1 MPHKKLF
8 LSLLT
13 LFFLQITVAQKLN
26 AIDQK
31 GTKIEI
37 INNKVT
43 TASTAPSSPNTN
55 DIWFDSKVTT
65 AGTLPTVNIFDGKKW
80 VSLEHKGK
88 PGSIFFASSDS
99 IPTENNSQLFWD
111 KNNDRLGVGTNTP
124 SDKLTVN
131 GSISSKGISNTGAIS
146 NSGLFTN
153 GSGINNTGTIT
164 NTGSITNSVSLTNG
178 VGTAAAPSYN
188 FTGAPTT
195 GLFYRPNSD
204 PTAIGALG
212 FSVGGNESFN
222 IDNSQQ
228 VNFLKNVRLAGKLLD
243 GASSA
248 GTAGQVLS
256 STGTTP
262 GTLWIDPK
270 LVMVINKTS
279 DYILTAS
286 DNGKVFTFDK
296 VSLVKLKVPT
306 GLPIGFNISV
316 YQIGDGNV
324 LFMPE
329 ESTSVKVYNRLM
341 RLTTAGKNA
350 GAGLL
355 ITETNTAHI
364 TGDLKK

>member
-8 LSLLT
+8 ISLLT
-13 LFFLQITVAQKLN
+13 LFFLQITIAQKLN

-43 TASTAPSSPNTN
+43 TAATAPSNPNSN
-55 DIWFDSKVTT
+55 DVWYDSSTT
-65 AGTLPTVNIFDGKKW
+65 PTTVKIYNGTAWLIM
-80 VSLEHKGK
+80 EHTGTE
-88 PGSIFFASSDS
+88 GSVFFAGADG
-99 IPTENNSQLFWD
+99 IITEDNIKFFWN
-111 KNNDRLGVGTNTP
+111 KEKSRLG
-124 SDKLTVN
+124 
-131 GSISSKGISNTGAIS
+131 I
-146 NSGLFTN
+146 
-153 GSGINNTGTIT
+153 
-164 NTGSITNSVSLTNG
+164 
-178 VGTAAAPSYN
+178 GTAAPKNAISVVGKIDIANGEVALPSYT
-188 FTGAPTT
+188 FGSQLGTGM
-195 GLFYRPNSD
+195 FYKPNSD
-204 PTAIGALG
+204 PKTIGALG
-212 FSVGGNESFN
+212 FSVGGTESFN

-228 VNFLKNVRLAGKLLD
+228 VNFFKNVRLAGKLLD
-243 GASSA
+243 GASLA
-248 GTAGQVLS
+248 GTAGQVMS
-256 STGTTP
+256 STGTTA

-270 LVMVINKTS
+270 LVMVINKTN

-286 DNGKVFTFDK
+286 DNGKVLTFDK